1 MIRRLGLIVL
11 ILLIAGFADAKVKL
25 HPTFTYVFS
34 VTPHTAVSPTQ
45 YDTDYYNSIG
55 ASLDIVIQDR
65 FTISPGYQFGV
76 DVIADQVSTYS
87 NPSLTLGY
95 FFNAQVEERFK
106 FSALFAN
113 AGGYH
118 SQIYGLGTHLM
129 PKPWLEL
136 EFTPQ
141 YFRDT
146 INTQQIELDGDYDIT
161 LSKLFQLNFDTSIG
175 RTFVSHLTDVTSYS
189 LGAGVTA
196 SPKNHLNIFLMV
208 EFAHGLNTDS
218 PYSILNSTSTV
229 NTQTGS
235 RTTVPGNTALDPNGN
250 TININI
256 GTSLEF

>member
-1 MIRRLGLIVL
+1 MGRRIGVVL
-11 ILLIAGFADAKVKL
+11 LLLFAAGSAEAKVKL

-34 VTPHTAVSPTQ
+34 VTPHTAVTPTQ
-45 YDTDYYNSIG
+45 YDTDYYNTIG
-55 ASLDIVIQDR
+55 GSLDIVIQDR
-65 FTISPGYQFGV
+65 VTISPGYQFGV
-76 DVIADQVSTYS
+76 DVIADQVNTYS
-87 NPSLTLGY
+87 NPTLTLGY
-95 FFNAQVEERFK
+95 FFTPKVEERFK
-106 FSALFAN
+106 FSGLFAN

-118 SQIYGLGTHLM
+118 SQLYGLGTHLT

-161 LSKLFQLNFDTSIG
+161 VSKLIQLNFDTAIG
-175 RTFVSHLTDVTSYS
+175 RTFVSHVEDVTSYS
-189 LGAGVTA
+189 LGGGVTF
-196 SPKNHLNIFLMV
+196 SPKNHLKVFLSL

>member
-1 MIRRLGLIVL
+1 MARRIGI
-11 ILLIAGFADAKVKL
+11 ILLLLCGVGSAEAKVKL

-34 VTPHTAVSPTQ
+34 VTPHTAVAPNQ
-45 YDTDYYNSIG
+45 FDTDYYNSIG
-55 ASLDIVIQDR
+55 GSLDIVIQDR
-65 FTISPGYQFGV
+65 YTISPGYQLGV

-95 FFNAQVEERFK
+95 LFTPKVEERLK
-106 FSALFAN
+106 FSLLLAN
-113 AGGYH
+113 VGGYR
-118 SQIYGLGTHLM
+118 SEIYGLGTHII
-129 PKPWLEL
+129 PNDWLEL

-161 LSKLFQLNFDTSIG
+161 LNKLVQLNFDTALG
-175 RTFVSHLTDVTSYS
+175 RTFVKNVRDLISYA
-189 LGAGVTA
+189 LGGGITL
-196 SPKNHLNIFLMV
+196 SPKNHLKIFLSL
-208 EFAHGLNTDS
+208 EFSHGLNTDS

-235 RTTVPGNTALDPNGN
+235 RTTIPSNTALNPNGN

-256 GTSLEF
+256 GTSLDF